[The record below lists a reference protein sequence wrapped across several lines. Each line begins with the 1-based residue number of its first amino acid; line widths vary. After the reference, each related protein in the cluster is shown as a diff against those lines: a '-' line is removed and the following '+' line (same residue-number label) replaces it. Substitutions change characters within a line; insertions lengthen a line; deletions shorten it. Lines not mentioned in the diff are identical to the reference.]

1 MLFLAGPSERTNAF
15 DTTGGSEKLERGVH
29 AGCYQH
35 LTSVENMSQL
45 RQFSIGECC
54 AEQLFPL
61 CRLFPN
67 SMIPTSTACISLRDD
82 RCYVVIPAFQCRSW
96 QGD

>member
-1 MLFLAGPSERTNAF
+1 MLSLAGPSERTNAF

-45 RQFSIGECC
+45 R
-54 AEQLFPL
+54 
-61 CRLFPN
+61 
-67 SMIPTSTACISLRDD
+67 
-82 RCYVVIPAFQCRSW
+82 
-96 QGD
+96 